1 MIELENSNKKL
12 NLRDT
17 LFWDVDPSRLNA
29 HSSKMLIVE
38 RVLTRGN
45 IEEFRQ
51 LIRFYPLHEL
61 SRTVVKIGYMDGRT
75 LNFISDYLNI
85 PKQDFLCYRKKQSNL
100 THWNS

>member
-1 MIELENSNKKL
+1 M

-17 LFWDVDPSRLNA
+17 LFWDVNPATLDPA
-29 HSSKMLIVE
+29 TSKMLIME

-45 IEEFRQ
+45 IAEFKQ
-51 LIRFYPLHEL
+51 LIGFYPLHEI
-61 SRTVVKIGYMDGRT
+61 SRTVVKIGYMDKRT

-85 PKQDFLCYRKKQSNL
+85 PKSDFLCYKKKQSNL